1 MNDNTKTEVPLGLGF
16 ARAQQQLKAIN
27 NTALASGS
35 EEYQNMV
42 SALVRQLRL
51 CLDQIHSLSLFSS
64 NESVD
69 DYSTSELKLILANA
83 YLGEV
88 LQKVS
93 ALEGR
98 VGVLEMALDHYQRF
112 ISTCQDLG
120 IGGRPA
126 DKLSSEK
133 QQLSLATASTTDET
147 NNRTAQKNPGQNR
160 MQKIERFKQLRAMQQ
175 EISELETRLAG
186 DSDDG
191 EVEDMEEVEREYAVK
206 LLVLKIHQVT
216 DDMEMLE
223 KEIEMAKQMEMMR
236 RADSD
241 SRRPDGDSES
251 KKDSNEWRLDS
262 RSYQSDPRDARP
274 MFNNKGQPTRPFVL
288 TNERQRIKD
297 GVFRPGWAL
306 PTMTVDEYLQQEQ
319 ERGNIISG
327 GGKDPEPKA
336 EIDDNDHDALD
347 AEVIK
352 QREWDDFRDDNPKGW
367 GNRGGN
373 RG

>member
-1 MNDNTKTEVPLGLGF
+1 MEENTTTEVPLGLGF
-16 ARAQQQLKAIN
+16 ARAQQKLKAIN
-27 NTALASGS
+27 NTTLSSSS
-35 EEYQNMV
+35 EEYQNMA
-42 SALVRQLRL
+42 STLVRQLRL

-69 DYSTSELKLILANA
+69 DYSTSELKLILTNA
-83 YLGEV
+83 YLGEA
-88 LQKVS
+88 LQKVNT
-93 ALEGR
+93 LEGR
-98 VGVLEMALDHYQRF
+98 VGVLEAALDHYQRF

-120 IGGRPA
+120 IGGRSA

-133 QQLSLATASTTDET
+133 QQLSLATTSTTDDT
-147 NNRTAQKNPGQNR
+147 NNRTVQKNSGQNR
-160 MQKIERFKQLRAMQQ
+160 MQRIERFKQLRAMQQ

-186 DSDDG
+186 DSDNG

-206 LLVLKIHQVT
+206 LLKLKIHQVT
-216 DDMEMLE
+216 DDMEMLK
-223 KEIEMAKQMEMMR
+223 KEIEMAKQMEKMR
-236 RADSD
+236 RTDSD
-241 SRRPDGDSES
+241 SRRPDGDSDF
-251 KKDSNEWRLDS
+251 KKDSNEWRLDNS
-262 RSYQSDPRDARP
+262 RPV
-274 MFNNKGQPTRPFVL
+274 FNNKGQPTRPFVL

-336 EIDDNDHDALD
+336 EIDDNDHNALD
-347 AEVIK
+347 AEVMK